1 MFELCSLR
9 GISSKASHCS
19 VLTWIS
25 PNDHFSFK
33 QTYCNLFSIIYCLH
47 VDDRTVITKYSYS
60 WANYIVINVQ
70 LQACKAKSY
79 IVVDFVDKKL
89 FFFAVS
95 APATTMLHLVTS
107 TNGDMNDDLESWN
120 QNILES

>member
-1 MFELCSLR
+1 MEASGLIILR
-9 GISSKASHCS
+9 TATNPLNYFAAS
-19 VLTWIS
+19 VVGKWTATTR
-25 PNDHFSFK
+25 P
-33 QTYCNLFSIIYCLH
+33 TCNL
-47 VDDRTVITKYSYS
+47 KYSYS

-95 APATTMLHLVTS
+95 VPATTMLHLVTS